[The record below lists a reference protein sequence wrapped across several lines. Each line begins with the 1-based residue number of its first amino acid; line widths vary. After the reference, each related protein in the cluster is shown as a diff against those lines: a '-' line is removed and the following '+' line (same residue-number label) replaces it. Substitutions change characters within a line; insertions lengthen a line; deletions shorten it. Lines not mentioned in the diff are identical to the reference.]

1 MCWFDALVKVWVDC
15 TAAAHPIVL
24 RPIIERLIADG
35 HEVAVTT
42 RSYGQTE
49 GLLERLG
56 IPYESIGAHGGAS
69 KFGKVRALLSR
80 SRKLSKWAK
89 REQPDLALAHG
100 SVDIALVS
108 RRRCIPLVQMNDYEH
123 AGWQRRIAFR
133 AAALVL
139 APDAIPVE
147 AMEKAGAHRDRLYR
161 YAGLKED
168 YYLADFEPDDLVL
181 AELGID
187 RNKRLVVLR
196 PPPETS
202 EYHRDNPLYEELI
215 ERLAAETVTTTVVI
229 PRTERQGLAAR
240 AMASPALIV
249 PQQAI
254 DAQSLIAFADLV
266 VSAGG
271 TMNREA
277 VALGTPV
284 YTIFAGE
291 QGAVDAE
298 LIAAGLLRPLDRAED
313 LVIEPRT
320 TPPGALNPRDPGPLA
335 DAIEGV
341 VSENRPG

>member
-1 MCWFDALVKVWVDC
+1 
-15 TAAAHPIVL
+15 
-24 RPIIERLIADG
+24 
-35 HEVAVTT
+35 
-42 RSYGQTE
+42 
-49 GLLERLG
+49 
-56 IPYESIGAHGGAS
+56 
-69 KFGKVRALLSR
+69 
-80 SRKLSKWAK
+80 
-89 REQPDLALAHG
+89 
-100 SVDIALVS
+100 
-108 RRRCIPLVQMNDYEH
+108 MNDYEH
-123 AGWQRRIAFR
+123 AGWQRRIAFK

-161 YAGLKED
+161 YPGLKED

-187 RNKRLVVLR
+187 RQKRLIVLR

-202 EYHRDNPLYEELI
+202 EYHRDNPLYEDLI
-215 ERLAAETVTTTVVI
+215 ERLADELETITVVI

-240 AMASPALIV
+240 AMASAALVV
-249 PQQAI
+249 PDKAI
-254 DAQSLIAFADLV
+254 DAQSLIAYADLV

-298 LIAAGLLRPLDRAED
+298 LIAAGLLRPLENAADLIIEARA
-313 LVIEPRT
+313 

-335 DAIEGV
+335 DAVEGV
-341 VSENRPG
+341 VVNNRGR

>member
-1 MCWFDALVKVWVDC
+1 VKVWVDC
-15 TAAAHPIVL
+15 TAAAHPLVL
-24 RPIIERLIADG
+24 RPIIERLAARG
-35 HEVAVTT
+35 HEVAITT
-42 RSYGQTE
+42 RAYGQTE
-49 GLLERLG
+49 ELVARLG
-56 IPYESIGAHGGAS
+56 LPYEAVGEHGGAS
-69 KFGKVRALLSR
+69 KVGKVRALGSR
-80 SRKLSKWAK
+80 SYQLSKWAK
-89 REQPDLALAHG
+89 REKPDLALAHG

-108 RRRCIPLVQMNDYEH
+108 RRRRIPLVQMNDYEH
-123 AGWQRRIAFR
+123 AGRQRRIAFR

-161 YAGLKED
+161 YPGLKED

-187 RNKRLVVLR
+187 RTERLVVLR

-215 ERLAAETVTTTVVI
+215 ERLAIEPQTTTVVI
-229 PRTERQGLAAR
+229 PRTDGQGEAAR
-240 AMASPALIV
+240 GMGSPRLIV
-249 PQQAI
+249 PEHAI

-298 LIAAGLLRPLDRAED
+298 LIEAGLLRPLESAAD
-313 LVIEPRT
+313 LVIESRS
-320 TPPGALNPRDPGPLA
+320 TPPGALHPRDPGPLA
-335 DAIEGV
+335 DAVEGV
-341 VSENRPG
+341 VVKNRDG